1 MSVTC
6 VCAAPTPCPRG
17 GGRGPGFAGPA
28 RGAPGWGTARS
39 RRAPPDPIGLAA
51 GGLRVSP
58 GTPRP
63 AGPCHVRAKR
73 LAGTSTCICARLR
86 RGRGQQQPR
95 PPRLGGRTG
104 PPGRGFPPPPWG
116 SRCPA
121 TLACED
127 TSSLPPPGLWL
138 LDPAT
143 LSPNSRTSGLVPL
156 KQRLPPRVSVSRRCG
171 AAVTGA
177 EPRGDSFLRETPALC
192 PLPAFPDT
200 CYESGVYLHV
210 SVWE

>member
-1 MSVTC
+1 MFVPHPPR
-6 VCAAPTPCPRG
+6 VHGEEAAGLALPGPCGAPRG
-17 GGRGPGFAGPA
+17 GGRPGAGVHP
-28 RGAPGWGTARS
+28 PTPSGWP
-39 RRAPPDPIGLAA
+39 RA
-51 GGLRVSP
+51 VSE
-58 GTPRP
+58 
-63 AGPCHVRAKR
+63 
-73 LAGTSTCICARLR
+73 SR
-86 RGRGQQQPR
+86 RGRRALRDPVMSARSVSRGRPR
-95 PPRLGGRTG
+95 ASARGSAEDAANSSRVRRGLGDARGR
-104 PPGRGFPPPPWG
+104 RGGGSRRHPWG

-121 TLACED
+121 ALACED

-143 LSPNSRTSGLVPL
+143 LSPNSRTSGFVPL

-177 EPRGDSFLRETPALC
+177 ELRGDSFLRETPALC